1 VRIAVLPLALLF
13 AAALAGGCSLLHDD
27 YPDKTCEGNSDCFRA
42 QGEYCERDAG
52 VCRVAPD
59 GGAPGAAGEEAESVI
74 DEMPDQPAAAAT
86 PAAGQA
92 VER

>member
-1 VRIAVLPLALLF
+1 MRNGARPIVLLF
-13 AAALAGGCSLLHDD
+13 VAALAGGCSLLHDD

-59 GGAPGAAGEEAESVI
+59 GAPEAAGEETESVI
-74 DEMPDQPAAAAT
+74 DETPDEQAASAES
-86 PAAGQA
+86 AAGQE

>member
-1 VRIAVLPLALLF
+1 MGPRPLALLLL
-13 AAALAGGCSLLHDD
+13 AALAGGCSLLHDD

-59 GGAPGAAGEEAESVI
+59 GGAPEVAGEAESVI
-74 DEMPDQPAAAAT
+74 DDVPDEQAAPVESSAS
-86 PAAGQA
+86 QA

>member
-1 VRIAVLPLALLF
+1 MGPRPLALLLL
-13 AAALAGGCSLLHDD
+13 AALAGGCSLLHDD

-59 GGAPGAAGEEAESVI
+59 GGTPEAAGEEADSVI
-74 DEMPDQPAAAAT
+74 DDLPDEQAESAAS
-86 PAAGQA
+86 QA